1 MKKLHVVL
9 AALTLAA
16 AVMATP
22 ALAAIE
28 VSGSAYLG
36 VYDKYLW
43 RGYDLSNSQPV
54 AQGGVNL
61 STNGFT
67 LSYWS
72 NVQLSNGCVDGE
84 DCALQSD
91 EVTET
96 DITLDYTH
104 DFGPVKM
111 SVGDIYYN
119 FNVPGNTHELYLG
132 ITGNVLLSPTVKA
145 YYDWDLADDLD
156 LDGFYYT
163 VGVSHSFAPME
174 KLALAVGAL
183 AGYNDESPFVGDYTD
198 WSNYELSA
206 SATYAI
212 TDQISITPS
221 FVYSSPISD
230 DAKEAIDSEMVSGLT
245 VSLSF

>member
-1 MKKLHVVL
+1 MKKLNVIL
-9 AALTLAA
+9 ATLVLAA
-16 AVMATP
+16 AVATP

-28 VSGSAYLG
+28 VSGSVYVG
-36 VYDKYLW
+36 VLDKYMW
-43 RGYDLSNSQPV
+43 RGIDLSNSQPV
-54 AQGGVNL
+54 AQGGVNI
-61 STNGFT
+61 SAEGFT

-72 NVQLSNGCVDGE
+72 NVQLSNGCADGT

-132 ITGNVLLSPTVKA
+132 LTGNVLLSPTAKV
-145 YYDWDLADDLD
+145 YYDWDVANDLD
-156 LDGFYYT
+156 MDGLYYT
-163 VGVSHSFAPME
+163 LGVSHSFALMDG
-174 KLALAVGAL
+174 LSLGLGAT
-183 AGYNDESPFVGDYTD
+183 AGYNDESPYIGDYTG
-198 WSNYELSA
+198 WNNYELSA

-230 DAKEAIDSEMVSGLT
+230 DAKEAIDSEMASGIT